1 MVRHHRVP
9 PSETESKNYKDCISE
24 PEILFICPIDFV
36 QNCDFFFLLLIA
48 FFRISKI
55 SINLYTYTKITKIF
69 VTLIIFC

>member
-48 FFRISKI
+48 FLKYQKF
-55 SINLYTYTKITKIF
+55 L
-69 VTLIIFC
+69 